1 MTIDQQGYAR
11 PEHLVETEWLEQHL
25 NDTNLRVFDCT
36 VNILPNPDQEKSADI
51 PFIFQNGRDHY
62 NQEHIP
68 HAGFFDIAD
77 ELSDLSATVPLMMPS
92 EEQFTKVMS
101 SYGISDNTH
110 VILYSSSDPNWAARA
125 WWMLRAFGFDNAAI
139 LNGGWNKWAQ
149 EKRPASNIAS
159 NYKPAN
165 FIPKFRPS
173 VFVGK
178 QEVLQAI
185 NHDHT
190 RIICA
195 LPPAIY
201 SGNSDIKFGRKGRVA
216 GSVNVP
222 FTSLHNPETGV
233 YLAADQLQDNFDKV
247 NIDAAANIITYC
259 GGGIAASNDAFVM
272 NLLGYDNV
280 AVYDGSM
287 LEWGYDTSLPMEA
300 DV

>member
-1 MTIDQQGYAR
+1 MTNDPQGYAR

-25 NDTNLRVFDCT
+25 NDKNIRIYDCT
-36 VNILPNPDQEKSADI
+36 VNILPNDQEQTTGI
-51 PFIFQNGRDHY
+51 PFIFQSGREHY
-62 NQEHIP
+62 NQQHIP
-68 HAGFFDIAD
+68 GAGFFDIPD

-101 SYGISDNTH
+101 SYGISDNSH
-110 VILYSSSDPNWAARA
+110 VVLYSSSDPNWAARA
-125 WWMLRAFGFDNAAI
+125 WWMLHAFGFENASI
-139 LNGGWNKWAQ
+139 LNGGWNKWLQ
-149 EKRPASNIAS
+149 EKRPTSNNASS
-159 NYKPAN
+159 YKPAQ
-165 FIPKFRPS
+165 FTPKARPS

-178 QEVLQAI
+178 QEVLEAI
-185 NHDHT
+185 NHDRT
-190 RIICA
+190 RIVCA
-195 LPPAIY
+195 LPPAIF
-201 SGNSDIKFGRKGRVA
+201 SGGSDIKFGRKGRVK

-233 YLAADQLQDNFDKV
+233 YLPADQLQNNFNRV
-247 NIDAAANIITYC
+247 NIDTADKIITYC

-287 LEWGYDTSLPMEA
+287 LEWGNDSSLPIEV